1 MRFAIERRSGQQVLD
16 LRGGAAILAV
26 IALPLWDE
34 FRIPGS
40 LGWNIFLA
48 VFLVSLAVGAF
59 FLQRHFWKHPSE
71 IGEAR
76 FDTRNDSG
84 D

>member
-1 MRFAIERRSGQQVLD
+1 LSNDQGSKFWTFG
-16 LRGGAAILAV
+16 GGAAVLIV

-48 VFLVSLAVGAF
+48 LFLIFLAVGAF
-59 FLQRHFWKHPSE
+59 FLHRHFWKHPSE

-76 FDTRNDSG
+76 FDTRNESG

>member
-1 MRFAIERRSGQQVLD
+1 LSDDQGSKFWTFG
-16 LRGGAAILAV
+16 GGAAILAV

-48 VFLVSLAVGAF
+48 VFLISLAVGAF
-59 FLQRHFWKHPSE
+59 FLQRQFWKHPSE